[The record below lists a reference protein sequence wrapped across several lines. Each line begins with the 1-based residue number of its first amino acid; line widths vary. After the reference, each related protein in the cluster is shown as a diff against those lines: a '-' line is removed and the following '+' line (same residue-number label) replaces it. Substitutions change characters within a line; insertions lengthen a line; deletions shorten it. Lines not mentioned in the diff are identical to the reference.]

1 MEVLSIHYYSAT
13 AACGVEQNMNT
24 LFVFLRAPVAVV
36 CGKKPCEEGICVSRR
51 LEKGEGGLCHCRIS
65 NDMPGIKGEY
75 NLIKCLLTD
84 SVANREA
91 A

>member
-1 MEVLSIHYYSAT
+1 M
-13 AACGVEQNMNT
+13 
-24 LFVFLRAPVAVV
+24 FLRAQVAMV
-36 CGKKPCEEGICVSRR
+36 CGKKPYKAGICISRR
-51 LEKGEGGLCHCRIS
+51 LEKGEGGLCHWHIS

-84 SVANREA
+84 SLANREA

>member
-1 MEVLSIHYYSAT
+1 MPSYPDMAAFAVRQRTGFALLSTRAA
-13 AACGVEQNMNT
+13 AACVKT
-24 LFVFLRAPVAVV
+24 LGQAAIFIQAA
-36 CGKKPCEEGICVSRR
+36 GKG
-51 LEKGEGGLCHCRIS
+51 GGGLCHCHIS

-84 SVANREA
+84 SLANREA